1 MEAFQMMYSLLGVDV
16 WAHPVV
22 MLGETMWAGPKQELS
37 DGFWMFL
44 WLSFLY
50 NSCLGSYIQFVR
62 WVLKATYNWRVPAC
76 NPWKLTNPSASGT
89 LMQIAAVQF

>member
-22 MLGETMWAGPKQELS
+22 MLGETMWAGPKQELF

-44 WLSFLY
+44 WFSFLY
-50 NSCLGSYIQFVR
+50 HSCFG
-62 WVLKATYNWRVPAC
+62 
-76 NPWKLTNPSASGT
+76 
-89 LMQIAAVQF
+89 